1 MPVSKMSIDNFILKL
16 RQRSVFELVKEY
28 ILWFSDF
35 KKNKSFSSFPNIGP
49 ISINLDLTTACN
61 FRCPYCVDFRIV
73 TQSIRQ
79 LSVDEIKRIIDNL
92 TSLNLKSVLVIGGG
106 EPLLHPNF
114 EEIIYLLKKKN
125 LQVGI
130 VTNGSILQK
139 ILNILHYLDPKTDWI
154 RFSIDAGTNET
165 FQALHNP
172 PPYISLDRIID
183 NAIEIKKKR
192 KEITLGYSFVVTWP
206 GITVNGTEIKS
217 NIDEIPDAVTRA
229 IEGGFDYIS
238 FKPTLLRVEGK
249 ETLLHCETSF
259 FNEKVLPIL
268 KNKLAIAENLAGNRI
283 KVIKTLNME
292 ALLQGNLGDFKRNP
306 RYCHI
311 QVFRQIVT
319 PVGVYNCPA
328 YRGDKLAKICDIS
341 TLLESSPHEYVKL
354 VFEHLLNFDASK
366 ECRDIVCFYNRVN
379 SWLKDLVNNTT
390 KLEQLKP
397 IEDFNSFI

>member
-114 EEIIYLLKKKN
+114 EEIIYFLKKKN

-217 NIDEIPDAVTRA
+217 NIDEIPDAVIRA

>member
-1 MPVSKMSIDNFILKL
+1 MSIDNFILKL

-114 EEIIYLLKKKN
+114 EEIIYFLKKKN

-217 NIDEIPDAVTRA
+217 NIDEIPDAVIRA